1 LKSTIKDV
9 EEDEYASPGRHRE
22 QEKVRTCPDSEA
34 EWTLELQGERPSGPV
49 TRAGAATVIKAKGIA
64 NQSPYPKE

>member
-1 LKSTIKDV
+1 MKLTINNV

-22 QEKVRTCPDSEA
+22 QEKVRTCPDSDT
-34 EWTLELQGERPSGPV
+34 EWTSELQGERLKSPL

-64 NQSPYPKE
+64 SKSSYPQE